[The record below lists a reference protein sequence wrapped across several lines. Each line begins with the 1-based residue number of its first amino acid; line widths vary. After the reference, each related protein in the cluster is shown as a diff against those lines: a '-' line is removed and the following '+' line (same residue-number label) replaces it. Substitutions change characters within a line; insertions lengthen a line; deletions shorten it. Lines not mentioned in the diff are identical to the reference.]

1 MAKIPTRIA
10 IFRMNKTVF
19 AIMGTFV
26 YTCKTAMIRPIT
38 MPIIIV
44 YFMNDVIKG
53 TNASKPMTSNDKSAN
68 PIKRNR
74 KRNMD
79 LLSETT

>member
-1 MAKIPTRIA
+1 MP
-10 IFRMNKTVF
+10 M
-19 AIMGTFV
+19 
-26 YTCKTAMIRPIT
+26 T
-38 MPIIIV
+38 MPIIIA

-53 TNASKPMTSNDKSAN
+53 INASKPITSNDNSAN
-68 PIKRNR
+68 PMKRKI